1 MYELIEGFEWVKTQV
16 ITLKDCPS
24 CYVTMNHR
32 VKISWKIRGV
42 EKHICSFASW
52 ILSKDPRH
60 YNDRKQSIYSK
71 EATTVRVSSLGKAVE
86 YKVMNATSTHKIQ
99 LCLYASAINNLK
111 IKLQNQFLIITV
123 PKRIKHLVVI
133 LNKEMRGSYVES
145 DKIYRN

>member
-32 VKISWKIRGV
+32 VKISWKLRGV

-60 YNDRKQSIYSK
+60 YNDRKQSIDSK
-71 EATTVRVSSLGKAVE
+71 EATTVRISSLGKAVE
-86 YKVMNATSTHKIQ
+86 YKVMNAISTHKIQ
-99 LCLYASAINNLK
+99 LCLCISNKQSENK
-111 IKLQNQFLIITV
+111 ITKPIFNYNSTQKNKIFSSNFKQGDERLICWKWQNI
-123 PKRIKHLVVI
+123 
-133 LNKEMRGSYVES
+133 
-145 DKIYRN
+145 